1 MSIKNI
7 ANKISSLER
16 KRSRVVEK
24 LISTRFMI
32 RGSFSQTK
40 RKCGKPNCW
49 CRNESGHPN
58 TRITWN
64 DGIQPR
70 TKSIPKNEIP
80 WIKEAAKSY
89 KGFRQLRHEIKI
101 QDNKLNELLNIFEN
115 TVIQIT
121 KTKKKIDW

>member
-16 KRSRVVEK
+16 KRSMVVEK
-24 LISTRFMI
+24 LISIRFMI

-49 CRNESGHPN
+49 CRTGSGHPN
-58 TRITWN
+58 TRITWKE
-64 DGIQPR
+64 GAQPK
-70 TKSIPKNEIP
+70 TKSLSKNEIP

-89 KGFRQLRHEIKI
+89 KDFRLLRHEIKM
-101 QDNKLNELLNIFEN
+101 QDNKLNDLLNIFEN
-115 TVIQIT
+115 TVIQT
-121 KTKKKIDW
+121 AKKKKKIEW